1 MKYRI
6 ELELPE
12 NKLALTLEFL
22 RSLSWIKTVSEPD
35 DKIITS
41 KKILNSIEDYERGTS
56 QPVPMSLSEL
66 KALLNA

>member
-22 RSLSWIKTVSEPD
+22 KSLSWMKAVSEPEGNT
-35 DKIITS
+35 IS
-41 KKILNSIEDYERGTS
+41 RKKILKSIEDYEQGKS
-56 QPVPMSLSEL
+56 QPVPMSLEEL

>member
-6 ELELPE
+6 EVELPE

-41 KKILNSIEDYERGTS
+41 NKILNSIEEYERGTS
-56 QPVPMSLSEL
+56 QPAPMSLSEL

>member
-22 RSLSWIKTVSEPD
+22 RSLSWIKTVSNPEE
-35 DKIITS
+35 KKVTS
-41 KKILNSIEDYERGTS
+41 EKVRNSIEEYEKGIS
-56 QPVPMSLSEL
+56 QPVPISLDEL
-66 KALLNA
+66 KKLLNA